1 MFVNVLKSTF
11 LRQYRRPWAATT
23 TTASLQARSLYHNSV
38 ALQNKSKVEEVS
50 GTSSSGGVRTLT
62 PEEEQEIVG
71 RLKRQLD
78 DQSTRLGTVPVFQ
91 RALQY
96 GNSVAIKDQ
105 NGEFSYA
112 RLYLGAK
119 RLAADITSI
128 CGEWWEMAHDFIE
141 SRGLLPVN
149 DFSSSFHLSRNL
161 RDSEGGCE

>member
-1 MFVNVLKSTF
+1 MFLNVVKSTF
-11 LRQYRRPWAATT
+11 LRQYRRPWVATSSALTT
-23 TTASLQARSLYHNSV
+23 TSSRSYHKSG
-38 ALQNKSKVEEVS
+38 ALLNKSKVEEVS
-50 GTSSSGGVRTLT
+50 GASSSSGGERTLT

-78 DQSTRLGTVPVFQ
+78 DQSSRLGTVPVFQ

-128 CGEWWEMAHDFIE
+128 CGEWVEGAT
-141 SRGLLPVN
+141 R
-149 DFSSSFHLSRNL
+149 
-161 RDSEGGCE
+161 RDSFFQ